1 MSKQKQTPHQAAA
14 IKAMQYLRDKYRAEY
29 SAVYRAEVIA
39 AGGKCHPTKQERIAR
54 LQVEIAR
61 LESQGA

>member
-1 MSKQKQTPHQAAA
+1 MSKQKQNPHQAAA
-14 IKAMQYLRDKYRAEY
+14 IKAMQYLRDKYRDEY

-54 LQVEIAR
+54 LKAQLQL
-61 LESQGA
+61 LENKEV